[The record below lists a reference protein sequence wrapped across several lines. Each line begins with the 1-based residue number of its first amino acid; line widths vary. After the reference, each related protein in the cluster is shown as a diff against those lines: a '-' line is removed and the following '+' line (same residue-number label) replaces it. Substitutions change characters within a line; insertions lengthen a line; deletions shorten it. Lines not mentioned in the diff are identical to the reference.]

1 MREGILNVLNEC
13 IAVENNFQR
22 RAAWTIVGQTTKQIE
37 PQKGGDFSRGY
48 TNKVREGG
56 LNYKESIRSGLGM
69 TQRRRRR
76 PQSDSA
82 IAYPGF
88 RTIEQRQKP

>member
-37 PQKGGDFSRGY
+37 P
-48 TNKVREGG
+48 
-56 LNYKESIRSGLGM
+56 
-69 TQRRRRR
+69 
-76 PQSDSA
+76 
-82 IAYPGF
+82 
-88 RTIEQRQKP
+88 